1 MVIDANL
8 VTAHLAGM
16 ANAVEKLLNP
26 GTLSEM
32 RSDRIGYR
40 MKLLRLALGFRP
52 AEISDHLGIERTYWS
67 RTENGGR
74 ALPDTL
80 AALIV
85 ERFGVTLDFL
95 ILGKWDK
102 LPVDLAMKMKQVE
115 RDIADQGSPQ

>member
-1 MVIDANL
+1 MVIDANM
-8 VTAHLAGM
+8 VTAQFAGM

-32 RSDRIGYR
+32 RSDRIGHR
-40 MKLLRLALGFRP
+40 MKLLRLALGFKP
-52 AEISDHLGIERTYWS
+52 SEISDHLGIERTYWS
-67 RTENGGR
+67 RTENGKR
-74 ALPDTL
+74 PLTETI

-102 LPVDLAMKMKQVE
+102 LPLDLAQKMREVE
-115 RDIADQGSPQ
+115 KNIADQGTVQ